1 MMHPATTALPGIPAG
16 VVLHGTPYREPYA
29 RETTLHLTDLTQS
42 TALDLATLISALSSE
57 NTASTSELLGAVRML
72 AAIARA
78 VRNRSYVLMAAATSD
93 SGAALRCMAAS
104 RVSKA
109 SVKSF
114 TLMGLTVL
122 EVDLSGHGSAMD
134 WFSACAAPDYTVAN
148 IDVWLL
154 AVVQPGEFVTM
165 DGLMQCA
172 GLAPGSTLSECA
184 MRDALLRTGFT
195 PTLEMVGLRRRGYRA
210 PAKLGAKGGAA

>member
-16 VVLHGTPYREPYA
+16 VVLHGAPYREPYA
-29 RETTLHLTDLTQS
+29 RETTLRLTDLTQS

-57 NTASTSELLGAVRML
+57 NTATSELLGAVRML

-134 WFSACAAPDYTVAN
+134 WFSTCAAPDYTVAN

-165 DGLMQCA
+165 GGLMQCA

-195 PTLEMVGLRRRGYRA
+195 PTREQVGLRRRGYRA
-210 PAKLGAKGGAA
+210 PAKVSAAGGAA